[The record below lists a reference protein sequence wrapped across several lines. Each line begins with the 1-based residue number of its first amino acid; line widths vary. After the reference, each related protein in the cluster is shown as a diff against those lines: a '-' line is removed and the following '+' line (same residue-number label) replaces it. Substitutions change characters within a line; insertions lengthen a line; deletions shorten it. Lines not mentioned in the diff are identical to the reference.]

1 MADRSRS
8 NLPSGAKPTSHAAAP
23 SITLS
28 PRFPCPHCP
37 RLFDSPQ
44 ALGGHQNAHK
54 HERAA
59 HRNFPATHQQQ
70 YQAAVCFNV
79 WPEHIQPPITSSPL
93 FRCPHCS
100 RLFDSP
106 QALGGHQ
113 NAHKHK
119 QAAQRNLSATHQ
131 QRYHPPALFPADQH
145 QQHTSSIPFPHSPGM
160 DHAAGAARFVNVRP
174 EPIQPRQHLPS
185 SSVPHQS
192 FLGVSTTPD
201 ALSPTADVDDS
212 SADIDLTLRL

>member
-8 NLPSGAKPTSHAAAP
+8 NLPSGAKPTSHTAAP

-70 YQAAVCFNV
+70 YQAAG
-79 WPEHIQPPITSSPL
+79 IQHHSITSKIK
-93 FRCPHCS
+93 
-100 RLFDSP
+100 
-106 QALGGHQ
+106 G
-113 NAHKHK
+113 
-119 QAAQRNLSATHQ
+119 QRKELES
-131 QRYHPPALFPADQH
+131 
-145 QQHTSSIPFPHSPGM
+145 
-160 DHAAGAARFVNVRP
+160 
-174 EPIQPRQHLPS
+174 
-185 SSVPHQS
+185 
-192 FLGVSTTPD
+192 
-201 ALSPTADVDDS
+201 
-212 SADIDLTLRL
+212 

>member
-1 MADRSRS
+1 MADRSRNNS
-8 NLPSGAKPTSHAAAP
+8 LPSGAKTTSHAGAP

-59 HRNFPATHQQQ
+59 
-70 YQAAVCFNV
+70 
-79 WPEHIQPPITSSPL
+79 
-93 FRCPHCS
+93 
-100 RLFDSP
+100 
-106 QALGGHQ
+106 
-113 NAHKHK
+113 
-119 QAAQRNLSATHQ
+119 QRNLPATHQ

-160 DHAAGAARFVNVRP
+160 DHTAGAARFVNVCP

-185 SSVPHQS
+185 SSVPHQR

-201 ALSPTADVDDS
+201 ALSPTTTDVDDS
-212 SADIDLTLRL
+212 SANVDLTLRL